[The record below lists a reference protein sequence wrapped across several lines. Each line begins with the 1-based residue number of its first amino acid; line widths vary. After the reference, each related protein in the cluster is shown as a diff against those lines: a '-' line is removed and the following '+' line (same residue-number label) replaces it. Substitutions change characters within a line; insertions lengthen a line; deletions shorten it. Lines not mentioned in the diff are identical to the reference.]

1 MVTISFN
8 NMSNNYMNMNLL
20 LSEKALL
27 LGDIDLQH
35 GKNKWLDF
43 VLIIMNEIIIDN
55 SIRFKIYFLF
65 I

>member
-35 GKNKWLDF
+35 GKNK
-43 VLIIMNEIIIDN
+43 
-55 SIRFKIYFLF
+55 
-65 I
+65 

>member
-65 I
+65 V

>member
-43 VLIIMNEIIIDN
+43 LLIIINNKLNN
-55 SIRFKIYFLF
+55 SIIFNIFNIFF

>member
-35 GKNKWLDF
+35 GKNRWLDF
-43 VLIIMNEIIIDN
+43 VLIIINVIIIDIFN
-55 SIRFKIYFLF
+55 IFFNYLK
-65 I
+65 